1 MTKTKTIHPLRAT
14 RSSPLSQGDKEDED
28 DDDDDDENEDEYE
41 DENYPPPPRYALV
54 TPVSGG
60 QRRR

>member
-1 MTKTKTIHPLRAT
+1 MLKE
-14 RSSPLSQGDKEDED
+14 DEDEDED
-28 DDDDDDENEDEYE
+28 DDEDENEDEDEDE

-60 QRRR
+60 QRGRLAAHPLNVKR

>member
-1 MTKTKTIHPLRAT
+1 ML
-14 RSSPLSQGDKEDED
+14 KEDE
-28 DDDDDDENEDEYE
+28 DDDENEDEDE

-60 QRRR
+60 QRGRGRRGRLAAHPLNVKR

>member
-1 MTKTKTIHPLRAT
+1 MKE
-14 RSSPLSQGDKEDED
+14 DEDEDED
-28 DDDDDDENEDEYE
+28 DDDNDDE

-60 QRRR
+60 TKRKRTKRKTRRSSVKR

>member
-1 MTKTKTIHPLRAT
+1 MLKE
-14 RSSPLSQGDKEDED
+14 DEDEDED
-28 DDDDDDENEDEYE
+28 DDDNENEDEDE

-60 QRRR
+60 QRGRGRRGRLAAHPLNVKR